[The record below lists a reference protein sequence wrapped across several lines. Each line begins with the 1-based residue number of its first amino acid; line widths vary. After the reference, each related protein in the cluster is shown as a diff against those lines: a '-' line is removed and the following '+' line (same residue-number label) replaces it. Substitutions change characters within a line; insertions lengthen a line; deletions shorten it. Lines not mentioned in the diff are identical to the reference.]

1 MSSPALRPQIS
12 SSRGERMWMKSEL
25 VSRPDPGDSVLSS
38 APGSIGAVRVLIFWA
53 LDIEV
58 EEYIEVVVLLI
69 FGPAVLL
76 IEVLK
81 ASLSSTISST

>member
-1 MSSPALRPQIS
+1 MASWEAR
-12 SSRGERMWMKSEL
+12 
-25 VSRPDPGDSVLSS
+25 
-38 APGSIGAVRVLIFWA
+38 AFLIFWA

-58 EEYIEVVVLLI
+58 EVYIAVLVLLI